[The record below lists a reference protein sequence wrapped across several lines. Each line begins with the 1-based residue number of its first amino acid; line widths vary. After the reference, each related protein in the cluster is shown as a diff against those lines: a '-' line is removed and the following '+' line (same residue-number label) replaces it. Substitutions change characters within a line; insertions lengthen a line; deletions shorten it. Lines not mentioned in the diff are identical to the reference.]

1 MTQSRRAQY
10 LAPATS
16 AEVSAAFD
24 GAVAR
29 LCEVHNFS
37 TLDPAALLHVL
48 TSLIA
53 EGEARIGLAVSDA
66 RASGLSWSQI
76 GDLLGVTRASAWQRY
91 SDLGDAAHR

>member
-1 MTQSRRAQY
+1 MAG
-10 LAPATS
+10 
-16 AEVSAAFD
+16 AFD

-37 TLDPAALLHVL
+37 ALDPGALLHVL

-66 RASGLSWSQI
+66 RTFGLSWSQI
-76 GDLLGVTRASAWQRY
+76 GDLLRRNPGQR
-91 SDLGDAAHR
+91 LAALLRCRG